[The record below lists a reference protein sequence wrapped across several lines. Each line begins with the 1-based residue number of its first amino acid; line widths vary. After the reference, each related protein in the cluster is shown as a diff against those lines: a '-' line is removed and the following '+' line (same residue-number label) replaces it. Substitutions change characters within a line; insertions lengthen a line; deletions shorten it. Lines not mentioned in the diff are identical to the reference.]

1 MVMISM
7 NVRDA
12 LNEYPNAQVGWW
24 TSADRSGCL
33 DMVGA
38 TVAEAV
44 AEILA
49 QCGDDEEERADVYAG
64 TLEVE
69 IGG

>member
-1 MVMISM
+1 MTSM
-7 NVRDA
+7 NVTEALRD
-12 LNEYPNAQVGWW
+12 YPAAVVGWW
-24 TSADRSGCL
+24 TSADGSGCL
-33 DMVGA
+33 DMSGA

-49 QCGDDEEERADVYAG
+49 QCGDDEEERAEVYAG

-69 IGG
+69 IGD

>member
-12 LNEYPNAQVGWW
+12 LNEYPSAQVGWW
-24 TSADRSGCL
+24 TSADGSGCL

-44 AEILA
+44 AEMLA
-49 QCGDDEEERADVYAG
+49 QCADDDDRAGVYAG

>member
-1 MVMISM
+1 MISM
-7 NVRDA
+7 NVSEA
-12 LNEYPNAQVGWW
+12 LNEYPNSQVGWW

-44 AEILA
+44 AELLD
-49 QCGDDEEERADVYAG
+49 QCADTQQRAAVFAG
-64 TLEVE
+64 TIEVE
-69 IGG
+69 VLVQ